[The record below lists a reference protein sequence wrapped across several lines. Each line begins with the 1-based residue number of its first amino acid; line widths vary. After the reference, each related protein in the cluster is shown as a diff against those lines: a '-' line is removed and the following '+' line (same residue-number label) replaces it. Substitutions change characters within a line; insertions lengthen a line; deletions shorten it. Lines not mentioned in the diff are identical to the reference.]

1 MQKQKLLFIVNQNA
15 GKGEIRQHLL
25 GCVDQFVRG
34 GYQVEIY
41 TTQKQRDAADIVRD
55 RGGEFDRIVC
65 SGGDGTLNEVIS
77 GLREGGHHT
86 LLGYIPA
93 GTVNDFATSL
103 GIPKTPVQAAELCMN
118 GVPYQVDIGRFGDR
132 YFNYVAAFGAFTEV
146 SYQTPQENKNI
157 LGRVAYLLEG
167 IKELPQIK
175 PISMTAVSMDHVI
188 SGDFIYGM
196 VSNTTTVGGFKG
208 LTAHDVQMDD
218 GLFEV
223 VLVRQP
229 KNMME
234 WQQALTE
241 LAQPD
246 SDWSFIIRFS
256 TPKIRFISRDEV
268 PWTLDG
274 EFGGKP
280 SEVEI
285 EAIHPGV
292 NILVQGI

>member
-1 MQKQKLLFIVNQNA
+1 MQKQKLLFVVNPNA
-15 GKGEIRQHLL
+15 GKGEIRHHLL
-25 GCVDQFVRG
+25 GCVDQFVRS

-77 GLREGGHHT
+77 GLLEGGHQT
-86 LLGYIPA
+86 MLGYIPA

-103 GIPKTPVQAAELCMN
+103 GIPKAPLQAAALCMT
-118 GVPYQVDIGRFGDR
+118 GEPFQIDIGRFGDR

-175 PISMTAVSMDHVI
+175 PISMTAVAQDRVV

-208 LTAHDVQMDD
+208 LTARDVQMDD

-223 VLVRQP
+223 VLVRTP
-229 KNMME
+229 KNMAE
-234 WQQALTE
+234 CQQALTE
-241 LAQPD
+241 LTQPE
-246 SDWSFIIRFS
+246 SEWSYIIRFS
-256 TPKIRFISRDEV
+256 TSKLRFVSHEEV
-268 PWTLDG
+268 AWTLDG
-274 EFGGKP
+274 EYGGKL
-280 SEVEI
+280 SEVNVEV
-285 EAIHPGV
+285 IHPGV
-292 NILVQGI
+292 NILIEGI

>member
-1 MQKQKLLFIVNQNA
+1 MQKLLFVVNPNA

-25 GCVDQFVRG
+25 GCVDQFVRS

-77 GLREGGHHT
+77 GLLEGGHQT

-103 GIPKTPVQAAELCMN
+103 GIPKAPLQAAGLCMT
-118 GVPYQVDIGRFGDR
+118 GEPLQVDIGRFGDR

-175 PISMTAVSMDHVI
+175 PISMTAVAQDRVV

-208 LTAHDVQMDD
+208 LTARDVQMDD

-223 VLVRQP
+223 VLVRTP
-229 KNMME
+229 KSVAE

-241 LAQPD
+241 LTQPE
-246 SDWSFIIRFS
+246 SEWSYIIRFS
-256 TPKIRFISRDEV
+256 TSKLRFVSREEV
-268 PWTLDG
+268 AWTLDG
-274 EFGGKP
+274 EYGGKL
-280 SEVEI
+280 SEVNVEV
-285 EAIHPGV
+285 IHPGV
-292 NILVQGI
+292 NILIEGI